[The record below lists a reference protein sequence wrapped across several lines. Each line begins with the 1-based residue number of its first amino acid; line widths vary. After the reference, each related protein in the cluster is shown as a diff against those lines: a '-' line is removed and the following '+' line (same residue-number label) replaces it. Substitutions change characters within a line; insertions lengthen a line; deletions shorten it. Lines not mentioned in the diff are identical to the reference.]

1 MKIINN
7 YHKKS
12 KLIRFYYYLAQ
23 LLVATQRS
31 NGSWNSATNVHSHNY
46 LRFHTNICPFTFE
59 MPPIPTVFSFFLVPS
74 GKLMQEMACLL
85 NYKIK
90 STLSPQESQQ
100 IEINDSNMVAQ
111 VILLISTAILLSPK
125 KYFYTSSL

>member
-1 MKIINN
+1 MMPSIPAVI
-7 YHKKS
+7 
-12 KLIRFYYYLAQ
+12 
-23 LLVATQRS
+23 
-31 NGSWNSATNVHSHNY
+31 
-46 LRFHTNICPFTFE
+46 PF
-59 MPPIPTVFSFFLVPS
+59 FSVPS
-74 GKLMQEMACLL
+74 GRLMQEISFLL

-100 IEINDSNMVAQ
+100 IELDDSNMVAQ

>member
-1 MKIINN
+1 
-7 YHKKS
+7 
-12 KLIRFYYYLAQ
+12 
-23 LLVATQRS
+23 
-31 NGSWNSATNVHSHNY
+31 
-46 LRFHTNICPFTFE
+46 